1 MKTYQDW
8 LQVAEKS
15 DKERMQF
22 VFAAI
27 EDYKNSDEYKYAV
40 TAQTYYDGKNEAIE
54 QARKVL
60 YNAFGEA
67 VPDMVSAN
75 HKIAEGFF
83 KRDVVQATSTLLS
96 NGLTWDKGEGSK
108 TLGKS
113 FDRRICKLHR
123 WAQIH
128 GVSWG
133 FFNKDHVDTFR
144 ATEFCGLKD
153 EEDGMVKV
161 GIRFWQLDSK
171 KPLRA
176 VLYELDGYTG
186 YIRRSGK
193 KPEIYTPK
201 RQYKEIVNTTP
212 ADGEEIAG
220 GENYPTFPIV
230 PCYVNENH
238 QSELVGLKNTID
250 AIDLIQ
256 SGYCNDSDANFIYWL
271 ITGAGGMDDA
281 DLVEIVDKLRKL
293 HATQLEGDQ
302 KLEMQTAE
310 QPYMSREAILD
321 RLEKKLYK
329 DAMAL
334 NTYDLASGAV
344 TATQIIAAYEPLNEK
359 LDLHEEQLSEFI
371 ERLLEV
377 AGIEDEATYTR
388 ALIVN
393 QSEMIDNYL
402 NAASYLDDEYVT
414 EKVMTILGDKDQ
426 VETVLKRRAE
436 NDMQRFTGG
445 NPNNT
450 NDNPDNSGGENNGNT
465 EGESQV

>member
-8 LQVAEKS
+8 LKVADKS
-15 DKERMQF
+15 DKERMEF

-27 EDYKNSDEYKYAV
+27 TDYKNSNEYNYAV
-40 TAQTYYDGKNEAIE
+40 TAQSYFDGKNEVIE
-54 QARKVL
+54 RARKII

-67 VPDMVSAN
+67 VPDLVSAN
-75 HKIAEGFF
+75 HKIADGFF

-96 NGLTWDKGEGSK
+96 NGLTWNKGIGAK

-113 FDRRICKLHR
+113 FDRKISKLHR
-123 WAQIH
+123 WAQIA

-133 FFNKDHVDTFR
+133 FFNKDHVDTFK
-144 ATEFCGLKD
+144 ATEFFGLKD

-161 GIRFWQLDSK
+161 GIRFWQLDST

-186 YIRRSGK
+186 YIRRAGDK
-193 KPEIYTPK
+193 DEIYTAK
-201 RQYKEIVNTTP
+201 RQYKETINSTP

-230 PCYVNENH
+230 PCYVNEQH

-256 SGYCNDSDANFIYWL
+256 SGYCNDIDEMNFLYW
-271 ITGAGGMDDA
+271 TVTNAGGMDDV
-281 DLVEIVDKLRKL
+281 DLIELLDKLRKT
-293 HATQLEGDQ
+293 HAAQLDGDQQLEPH
-302 KLEMQTAE
+302 TIE
-310 QPYMSREAILD
+310 QPYQSREAILD

-377 AGIEDEATYTR
+377 AEVEDEATYTR

-402 NAASYLDDEYVT
+402 NSALYLDEDYVT
-414 EKVMTILGDKDQ
+414 EKIMTVLGDKDQ
-426 VETVLKRRAE
+426 VDTVLKRRAE
-436 NDMQRFTGG
+436 ENLKRLTGG
-445 NPNNT
+445 NNNQNT
-450 NDNPDNSGGENNGNT
+450 TGT
-465 EGESQV
+465 EGENTEEIDQTAPIEE

>member
-8 LQVAEKS
+8 LKVADKS

-22 VFAAI
+22 VFAVI
-27 EDYKNSDEYKYAV
+27 EDYKNSDEYKFAV
-40 TAQTYYDGKNEAIE
+40 TAQTYYDGKNEVIE
-54 QARKVL
+54 HFKKML

-67 VPDMVSAN
+67 IPDMVSAN

-96 NGLTWDKGEGSK
+96 NGLTWANGVGGK

-123 WAQIH
+123 WSQTA

-153 EEDGMVKV
+153 EEDGMVKL
-161 GIRFWQLDSK
+161 GIRFWQLDST

-201 RQYKEIVNTTP
+201 RQYKETINSTP

-230 PCYVNENH
+230 PCYVNEQH

-271 ITGAGGMDDA
+271 VTNAGGMDDM
-281 DLVEIVDKLRKL
+281 DLVEMVDKLRKV
-293 HATQLEGDQ
+293 HAAQLQGDQ
-302 KLEMQTAE
+302 KLEMQSVE
-310 QPYMSREAILD
+310 QPYLSREAILN

-377 AGIEDEATYTR
+377 AGVEDEATYNR
-388 ALIVN
+388 SLIVN

-414 EKVMTILGDKDQ
+414 EKIMTVLGDKDQ
-426 VETVLKRRAE
+426 VKTVLKRRATK
-436 NDMQRFTGG
+436 DLQRLTGG
-445 NPNNT
+445 NNPNNDT
-450 NDNPDNSGGENNGNT
+450 GEGDGNT
-465 EGESQV
+465 EGEQTV

>member
-8 LQVAEKS
+8 LKVADKS
-15 DKERMQF
+15 DKERMAF
-22 VFAAI
+22 VFGVI
-27 EDYKNSDEYKYAV
+27 EDYKNSDEYRFAV
-40 TAQTYYDGKNEAIE
+40 TAQTYYDGKNEVIE
-54 QARKVL
+54 HFKKML

-96 NGLTWDKGEGSK
+96 NGLTWNKDLGSK

-113 FDRRICKLHR
+113 FDRVICKLHR
-123 WAQIH
+123 WAQIA

-153 EEDGMVKV
+153 EEDGMVKL
-161 GIRFWQLDSK
+161 GIRFWQLDST

-186 YIRRSGK
+186 YIRRAGQK
-193 KPEIYTPK
+193 DEIYTQK
-201 RQYKEIVNTTP
+201 RQYKETINSTP

-230 PCYVNENH
+230 PCYVNEQH

-250 AIDLIQ
+250 AVDLIQ
-256 SGYCNDSDANFIYWL
+256 SGYCNDSDANFIFWL
-271 ITGAGGMDDA
+271 VTNAGGMDDL
-281 DLVEIVDKLRKL
+281 DLVEMVDKLKKV
-293 HATQLEGDQ
+293 HAAQLAGDQ
-302 KLEMQTAE
+302 QIQMQTVE
-310 QPYMSREAILD
+310 QPYLSREAILD

-377 AGIEDEATYTR
+377 AGVEDEATYNR
-388 ALIVN
+388 SLIVN

-402 NAASYLDDEYVT
+402 NAAQYLDDEYVT
-414 EKVMTILGDKDQ
+414 EKIMTVLGDKDQ
-426 VETVLKRRAE
+426 VDTVLKRRATK
-436 NDMQRFTGG
+436 DLQRLTGG
-445 NPNNT
+445 NNPNNDT
-450 NDNPDNSGGENNGNT
+450 GEGDGNT
-465 EGESQV
+465 EGEQTV

>member
-1 MKTYQDW
+1 M
-8 LQVAEKS
+8 
-15 DKERMQF
+15 
-22 VFAAI
+22 
-27 EDYKNSDEYKYAV
+27 
-40 TAQTYYDGKNEAIE
+40 
-54 QARKVL
+54 
-60 YNAFGEA
+60 
-67 VPDMVSAN
+67 
-75 HKIAEGFF
+75 
-83 KRDVVQATSTLLS
+83 
-96 NGLTWDKGEGSK
+96 
-108 TLGKS
+108 
-113 FDRRICKLHR
+113 
-123 WAQIH
+123 
-128 GVSWG
+128 
-133 FFNKDHVDTFR
+133 
-144 ATEFCGLKD
+144 
-153 EEDGMVKV
+153 
-161 GIRFWQLDSK
+161 
-171 KPLRA
+171 
-176 VLYELDGYTG
+176 LYELDGYTG

-201 RQYKEIVNTTP
+201 RQYKQTVNTTP
-212 ADGEEIAG
+212 ADGDEIAG

-310 QPYMSREAILD
+310 QPYMSREAILN

-377 AGIEDEATYTR
+377 AGVEDEATYNR
-388 ALIVN
+388 SLIVN

-436 NDMQRFTGG
+436 NDMKRLTGG